1 MKHFKDKKV
10 LFLLSFVMLFLMI
23 GCHKGKQ
30 ESVEKTSNEEFVVD
44 TVLSVDTLNSEVRL
58 MVEREVVLA
67 QVKDIYHVIKS
78 DFTSHGG
85 AYDTELYDRT
95 FCSNSWNKL
104 LMAVRSK
111 ESRTDIPFSELNYWS
126 MTRESGV
133 TVSFDEFEVTN
144 LYYGSEMTA
153 SVNFMVYEADK
164 FTPARIDLVYED
176 GRWVIDNF
184 YNLRYMID
192 VKNSMW
198 DYLEQETI

>member
-1 MKHFKDKKV
+1 MKHFKDKKI
-10 LFLLSFVMLFLMI
+10 LFSLSLVMLFLMI

-30 ESVEKTSNEEFVVD
+30 ESVEKVSNEGLIVD
-44 TVLSVDTLNSEVRL
+44 TVLSVDTLNSEVRS

-78 DFTSHGG
+78 DFTAHGG
-85 AYDTELYDRT
+85 AYDTELYDRS

-133 TVSFDEFEVTN
+133 TVSFEEFEVTN
-144 LYYGSEMTA
+144 LYYGSEVTA

-164 FTPARIDLVYED
+164 FTPARIDLVYEN

-192 VKNSMW
+192 VRNSMW